1 MVVVAAIAG
10 GGEVH
15 EEEVDDDAEL
25 LGGGGGELFKP
36 SSLVRS
42 MGRRLAS
49 RARLISPKST
59 LVVVVDIICIR
70 FWSWQNKGRVLQKIF
85 PQDCKGVMCLRKSS
99 FVTSGVHRYPG
110 TCISKIFIQVYRVL

>member
-49 RARLISPKST
+49 RARLISPKSK

-70 FWSWQNKGRVLQKIF
+70 FWSWQNKWSCLLK
-85 PQDCKGVMCLRKSS
+85 QD
-99 FVTSGVHRYPG
+99 
-110 TCISKIFIQVYRVL
+110 

>member
-1 MVVVAAIAG
+1 VPVVVVVAAIAG
-10 GGEVH
+10 GGEREVR

-49 RARLISPKST
+49 RARLISPKSK

-70 FWSWQNKGRVLQKIF
+70 FWSWQN
-85 PQDCKGVMCLRKSS
+85 
-99 FVTSGVHRYPG
+99 
-110 TCISKIFIQVYRVL
+110 

>member
-1 MVVVAAIAG
+1 MVVAAIAG
-10 GGEVH
+10 GGEREVR

-25 LGGGGGELFKP
+25 LGGGGGELGELFKP

-49 RARLISPKST
+49 RARLISPKSK

-70 FWSWQNKGRVLQKIF
+70 FGLVAKLESWRGVVTKF
-85 PQDCKGVMCLRKSS
+85 STQD
-99 FVTSGVHRYPG
+99 
-110 TCISKIFIQVYRVL
+110 

>member
-1 MVVVAAIAG
+1 MPVVVVVAAIAG
-10 GGEVH
+10 GGERED

-49 RARLISPKST
+49 RARLISPKSK

-70 FWSWQNKGRVLQKIF
+70 FWSWQN
-85 PQDCKGVMCLRKSS
+85 
-99 FVTSGVHRYPG
+99 
-110 TCISKIFIQVYRVL
+110 